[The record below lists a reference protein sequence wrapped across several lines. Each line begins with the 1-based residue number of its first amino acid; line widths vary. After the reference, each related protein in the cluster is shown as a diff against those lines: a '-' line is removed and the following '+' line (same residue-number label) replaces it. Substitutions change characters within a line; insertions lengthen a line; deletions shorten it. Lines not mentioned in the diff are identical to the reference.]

1 MKRTHTC
8 GQLTDKEEGKEV
20 TLQGWVNTR
29 RDHGGIIFIDLRDR
43 YGLTQIRFDPK
54 TSKDTHAKSEGLKRE
69 FVIQI
74 SGKVLKR
81 PDGMANPKLKT
92 GGIEV
97 DVSELTILN
106 VSETPPFEVDKNTE
120 INEDIRLKYRYL
132 DLRKTDMQRNIF
144 LRHKVVKS
152 TRDYFDN
159 LDFIEIETPM
169 LSKSTPEGARD
180 YLVPSRV
187 HPGTFFALPQS
198 PQLFKQL
205 LMVSGF
211 DRYMQIVK
219 CFRDE
224 DLRADRQPEFTQID
238 LEMSFVEEEDI
249 FEIMEGLVKKVWKDV
264 LDVDLKIPFPRISHG
279 EAMERYGSDKPD
291 TRFGM
296 ELIDVENIAAKSDF
310 QVFKG
315 VLEKKGAVRC
325 VNAKGCAEFSRKDID
340 ALTEFVSI
348 YGAKGLAWIKVTE
361 NGLESS
367 VVKFFNEALQKELI
381 ERTDAKKGDL
391 LLFVAD
397 KHKIVYESL
406 GALRVELA
414 KKLKLLDSKQYNFI
428 WVHDFPLVEWDE
440 DEERHVAVHH
450 PFTAPKDDELAMID
464 TDPGK
469 VHAKAYDLA
478 LNGVELGGGS
488 IRIHRKET
496 QEKMFK
502 ALGISQEEAEEK
514 FGFLLNAFTYGA
526 PPHGGIAFGLDRVV
540 AMITGNE
547 SIREVIA
554 FPKNKACQSL
564 MDGAPNV
571 VSKKQLKELHID
583 LDLPKKE

>member
-1 MKRTHTC
+1 M
-8 GQLTDKEEGKEV
+8 
-20 TLQGWVNTR
+20 
-29 RDHGGIIFIDLRDR
+29 
-43 YGLTQIRFDPK
+43 
-54 TSKDTHAKSEGLKRE
+54 
-69 FVIQI
+69 
-74 SGKVLKR
+74 
-81 PDGMANPKLKT
+81 
-92 GGIEV
+92 
-97 DVSELTILN
+97 
-106 VSETPPFEVDKNTE
+106 
-120 INEDIRLKYRYL
+120 
-132 DLRKTDMQRNIF
+132 
-144 LRHKVVKS
+144 RHKVVKA
-152 TRDYFDN
+152 TRDYFDS
-159 LDFIEIETPM
+159 LDFVEIETPM

-249 FEIMEGLVKKVWKDV
+249 FEIMEGLVKHVWKV
-264 LDVDLKIPFPRISHG
+264 ALNVDLKTPFPRISHA
-279 EAMERYGSDKPD
+279 EAMERFGSDKPD

-296 ELIDVENIAAKSDF
+296 ELIDVEDVAAKSDF

-315 VLEKKGAVRC
+315 VLDKQGAVRC
-325 VNAKGCAEFSRKDID
+325 VNAKGCAEFSRKEID
-340 ALTEFVSI
+340 ALTDFVGI
-348 YGAKGLAWIKVTE
+348 YGAKGLAWIKCTE

-367 VVKFFNEALQKELI
+367 VVKFFNEKLQKELI
-381 ERTDAKKGDL
+381 EKTGAKKGDL

-397 KHKIVYESL
+397 KHKVVYESL

-414 KKLKLLDSKQYNFI
+414 KKLNLLDNKQYNFI

-464 TDPGK
+464 KDPSK
-469 VHAKAYDLA
+469 IHAKAYDLA

-488 IRIHRKET
+488 IRIHRRET

-502 ALGISQEEAEEK
+502 ALGISKEEAEEK
-514 FGFLLNAFTYGA
+514 FGFLLNAFIYGA
-526 PPHGGIAFGLDRVV
+526 PPHGGIAFGLDRIV
-540 AMITGNE
+540 ALITGNE

-564 MDGAPNV
+564 MDDAPNK